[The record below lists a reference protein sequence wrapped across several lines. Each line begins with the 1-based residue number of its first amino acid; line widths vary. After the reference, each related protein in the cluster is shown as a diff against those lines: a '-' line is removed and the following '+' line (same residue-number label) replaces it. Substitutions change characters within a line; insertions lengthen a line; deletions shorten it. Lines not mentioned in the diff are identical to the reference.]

1 MYKHI
6 IFDIDGT
13 LLDTEAT
20 VMVSLK
26 RVCKE
31 FINVDYTSEQLRFTL
46 GMPGIMALEKLG
58 IPKEQCKD
66 GLLMW
71 EKYFEENV
79 SLIKHFEGI
88 RDLLEVLKSK
98 GYQMGIITSKTR
110 HEYTVDFVP
119 FGLESFFKTVICV
132 EDSETHKPDKGPMVE
147 YLKRNNIEPC
157 DAIYIGDAIHDYKCA
172 TAAGVDFILALW
184 GCKDDSMI
192 DCPHKCKHPSEVI
205 EIVERH

>member
-31 FINVDYTSEQLRFTL
+31 FLDVEYTSEQLRFTL
-46 GMPGIMALEKLG
+46 GMPGVMALEKLG
-58 IPKEQCKD
+58 IPKDKCDD
-66 GLLMW
+66 GLLKW

-79 SLIKHFEGI
+79 SLIKHFDGI
-88 RDLLEVLKSK
+88 KELLEVLDSK

-110 HEYTVDFVP
+110 HEYNVDFVP
-119 FGLESFFKTVICV
+119 FGLESFFNTVICV

-147 YLKRNNIEPC
+147 YLKRNNITPEE
-157 DAIYIGDAIHDYKCA
+157 AIYIGDAIHDYNCA

-184 GCKDDSMI
+184 GCRDDSMI
-192 DCPHKCKHPSEVI
+192 NCANKCKHPIDVLK
-205 EIVERH
+205 IVENK